1 MVYRPL
7 GLWAIGLW
15 GCELW
20 ASGAVGYRPLGL
32 WAIGLW
38 GCVLWA
44 SGAVGC
50 KSLGV
55 GYMSLGLWTIGLWGY
70 RPLGLLVIGP
80 ICTPVAIDAANEA
93 TSGTKVSLWH
103 KTLYLPSVS

>member
-20 ASGAVGYRPLGL
+20 ASGVVGYRSLGL
-32 WAIGLW
+32 WD
-38 GCVLWA
+38 

-70 RPLGLLVIGP
+70 RPLGLLVTGP

-103 KTLYLPSVS
+103 KTLYLSSVS